1 MADYESIVNV
11 EEFIA
16 DHYFTTDE
24 TKGETYGK
32 RVAAVVKQ
40 WKDDQKENPNLVTPL
55 SAITSHRAEVLE
67 LLTTAE
73 GSVLA
78 NQALR
83 THLGYGNPAPHTVES
98 ASGHSF
104 TLPAVAHHGL
114 IAFDAPAA
122 ESPESLGELTLTV
135 TQAGAMEAS
144 EDTKQEEL
152 SVTDVIG
159 QIFLALN
166 APQFVVVFAGSWVF
180 LAQRD
185 TWPLGRFLAVDM
197 ALVLERNETKSKGE
211 LQRAV
216 VALARENVEQR
227 ADGTCWWR
235 ETLDQALDHAIKVS
249 ESLRAAVKT
258 SIEIIGNDVLDR
270 TAAAEGEGARY
281 EVDGDELAHEAL
293 RYLYRILFVLFAEAR
308 PELQILPT
316 GTVEYDEGY
325 GLARIR
331 EMILIP
337 PATTTAEQGTHLYD
351 SLDLLFR
358 LVDQGHQGSE
368 DGDLTFRNISA
379 DLFAPSAIAL
389 IQRHKLSNKAL
400 HEVLV
405 NLLLSPEKAGQDRG
419 FISYATL
426 GVSELGQVYEGLMSY
441 KGFVAREELFEVA
454 PKGDASKG
462 SWVVPTSREP
472 DLPED
477 SYLTETQQ
485 NRHGESEKRRLR
497 HRRGSFVFRQSS
509 RDRERSASFY
519 SPPVITEFTVGQA
532 IEVLEEEGR
541 IAEAADIFTL
551 RICEPAMGSGAFAVE
566 AVQQLAEKYLEMYQ
580 EETSER
586 VDPGEYAEVLQ
597 RVKAHIALHQVYGVD
612 LNATAVELAEISLW
626 LDTMTSDLSAPWFG
640 LRLRAGNS
648 LIGAERATYSAKQV
662 SDKEHLKVAPIR
674 HPLSGLR
681 QHAEDP
687 NLDPAVS
694 GRIHHFL
701 LPASGWGAAADNK
714 ELKKL
719 APEQAQALKA
729 WQRSFN
735 TKPSKA
741 QINRLKDLSARVE
754 QLWLFTLTRMSIAEE
769 QVRRSISFPGAPQLD
784 AAKNVTRAQ
793 IEEELF
799 ENKNS
804 SYQRLRLVMDAWN
817 ALWFWPLDKVGE
829 AHAELP
835 DFDAWLDALTDIL
848 GVHKTKDSKVKGQTS
863 LTANPS
869 WEELGSF
876 EDFDIPASGA
886 KRIDHVFAEHPW
898 LQVVKEIAGQQ
909 NFFHWELD
917 FAAAFEHGGF
927 DLQVGNPPWVRPD
940 VNYEELLAE
949 HDPWWKLAHK
959 PTAAQK
965 KEREQ
970 KLEIGS
976 PAYLTV
982 QSGVTEAVATA
993 KFLGSVTRYPF
1004 LADQRPDLYRAFME
1018 RTWANESA
1026 NGAVSLVHPESH
1038 FTEAKAGILRKN
1050 AYLRLRRHWQF
1061 INELSL
1067 FDIDHHVVY
1076 GVHVYGG
1083 CQDEPSFLNA
1093 GRMYHPTTAA
1103 DSVHHDGSGAIP
1115 GIKDDNYEWDRRP
1128 HRDRIIRVDR
1138 EELKVWHSILE
1149 GSDTP
1154 LLESRMVYTVN
1165 REAADVLAKLAA
1177 QPRVRELGLHYSGG
1191 WNETTDRRK
1200 GYFDVKWGHPEKWS
1214 DVILQGP
1221 HLSVALPMNK
1231 QPNPTMKNNLDTTA
1245 IDLEAMPED
1254 FIPAT
1259 AYKPQRDVKPNY
1271 NADYGTWEING
1282 ELVRV
1287 ADTYRL
1293 AWRFMAATTGFRTL
1307 YPAIIPPGATHIHG
1321 ISSTA
1326 PFLEP
1331 AGRDVGAYASSLV
1344 VDFFLR
1350 STGIANILGSTF
1362 DSFPKP
1368 CSGFYSDRLCQLYL
1382 QLNCLTSAY
1391 ADLWEEIL
1399 GEPWSRD
1406 KALRIDEERRAAQIE
1421 IDVIAAISMGITAD
1435 ELCMVYRTQ
1444 FPVMRRYDQ
1453 EDHFDAN
1460 GRIVPKEVMNLH
1472 KKAGGEEVLS
1482 VDDRTW
1488 THPQSGVEYTYEYPF
1503 RVLDREAD
1511 MRAKYAELE
1520 QELTTQ
1526 P

>member
-32 RVAAVVKQ
+32 RVATVVKQ
-40 WKDDQKENPNLVTPL
+40 WKEDQKGNPNLVTPL

-83 THLGYGNPAPHTVES
+83 THLGYGNPAPHMVES

-104 TLPAVAHHGL
+104 TLPAVVHHGL
-114 IAFDAPAA
+114 IAIDAPAT

-135 TQAGAMEAS
+135 TEAGSAAGSEAA
-144 EDTKQEEL
+144 KQDEL
-152 SVTDVIG
+152 SVTDVVG
-159 QIFLALN
+159 QIFLALD
-166 APQFVVVFAGSWVF
+166 APQFIVVFAGSWVF

-227 ADGTCWWR
+227 ADGTCWWQ
-235 ETLDQALDHAIKVS
+235 ETLDQALDHSIKVS
-249 ESLRAAVKT
+249 ESLRAAVKA

-270 TAAAEGEGARY
+270 TAAAEGEEARY
-281 EVDGDELAHEAL
+281 EVDGDDLAHEAL

-337 PATTTAEQGTHLYD
+337 PVTTTAEQGTHLYD

-472 DLPED
+472 DLPEE

-485 NRHGESEKRRLR
+485 NRYGESEKKRLR

-532 IEVLEEEGR
+532 VEVLEEEGR
-541 IAEAADIFTL
+541 IAEAADILTL

-580 EETSER
+580 EETGER

-662 SDKEHLKVAPIR
+662 ADKEYLTVAPTR

-681 QHAEDP
+681 EHAEDP

-701 LPASGWGAAADNK
+701 LPASGWGAAADNE

-719 APEQAQALKA
+719 APEQAKALKA

-735 TKPSKA
+735 TKPSKT

-769 QVRRSISFPGAPQLD
+769 QVRRSIEFPGASHLE

-799 ENKNS
+799 ENKNA

-829 AHAELP
+829 NHTELP
-835 DFDAWLDALTDIL
+835 DLDAWLDALTDIL
-848 GVHKTKDSKVKGQTS
+848 GVHKTKDSKVKGQTRLS
-863 LTANPS
+863 ANPT

-876 EDFDIPASGA
+876 EEFDIPASGA
-886 KRIDHVFAEHPW
+886 KRIDRVFAEHPW
-898 LQVVKEIAGQQ
+898 LQVVKGIASEQ

-949 HDPWWKLAHK
+949 YDPWWKLAHK

-965 KEREQ
+965 KAREQ

-976 PAYLTV
+976 PAYHTV
-982 QSGVTEAVATA
+982 QTGVTEAVATA
-993 KFLGSVTRYPF
+993 KVLGSLTRYPF

-1026 NGAVSLVHPESH
+1026 QGAVSLVHPESH
-1038 FTEAKAGILRKN
+1038 FTEAKAGVLRKN

-1067 FDIDHHVVY
+1067 FDVHHLVSY

-1083 CQDEPSFLNA
+1083 TQFSPNFKQAVSL
-1093 GRMYHPTTAA
+1093 YHPTTVAE
-1103 DSVHHDGSGAIP
+1103 SLVHDGSGSLP
-1115 GIKDDNYEWDRRP
+1115 GFKDENYNWDRRP
-1128 HRDRIIRVDR
+1128 HRDRIIRVDLQ
-1138 EELKVWHSILE
+1138 ELEVWHSILE

-1154 LLESRMVYTVN
+1154 LLETRMVYTVN
-1165 REAADVLAKLAA
+1165 REAAAVLAKLAA
-1177 QPRVRELGLHYSGG
+1177 QPRMRELGLHYSGG

-1200 GYFDVKWGHPEKWS
+1200 GYFDVEWGHPEKWS
-1214 DVILQGP
+1214 DAILQGP
-1221 HLSVALPMNK
+1221 HLGVSLTMQK
-1231 QPNPTMKNNLDTTA
+1231 QPNPTMKHNQDWSF

-1271 NADYGTWEING
+1271 NADYGTWEFDG
-1282 ELVRV
+1282 EQIRV
-1287 ADTYRL
+1287 ADTYRV
-1293 AWRFMAATTGFRTL
+1293 AWRRMAATTGFRTV
-1307 YPAIIPPGATHIHG
+1307 YPALIPPGAKHVHPVYAAGHSQPDRTVLAG
-1321 ISSTA
+1321 AVAST
-1326 PFLEP
+1326 FL
-1331 AGRDVGAYASSLV
+1331 S
-1344 VDFFLR
+1344 DFFLR
-1350 STGIANILGSTF
+1350 SRGGAEVTF
-1362 DSFPKP
+1362 GNFAGLPFFENEDARRRVK
-1368 CSGFYSDRLCQLYL
+1368 QIYL
-1382 QLNCLTSAY
+1382 QLNCLTGAY
-1391 ADLWEEIL
+1391 DPLWEEIL

-1421 IDVIAAISMGITAD
+1421 IDVIAAISMGISAD
-1435 ELCMVYRTQ
+1435 ELCMIYRTQ

-1460 GRIVPKEVMNLH
+1460 GRIVPKEVMDLD

-1482 VDDRTW
+1482 VADRTW
-1488 THPQSGVEYTYEYPF
+1488 AHPQSGVEYTYEYPF

>member
-32 RVAAVVKQ
+32 RVATVVKQ
-40 WKDDQKENPNLVTPL
+40 WKEDQKGNPNLVTPL

-78 NQALR
+78 NQVLR
-83 THLGYGNPAPHTVES
+83 THLGYGNPAPHMVES

-104 TLPAVAHHGL
+104 SLPAVVHHGL
-114 IAFDAPAA
+114 IAIDAPAA

-135 TQAGAMEAS
+135 TEAGSEA
-144 EDTKQEEL
+144 TKQEEL
-152 SVTDVIG
+152 SVTDVVG
-159 QIFLALN
+159 QIFLALD

-227 ADGTCWWR
+227 ADGTCWWQ
-235 ETLDQALDHAIKVS
+235 ETLDQALDHSIKVS
-249 ESLRAAVKT
+249 ESLRAAVKA

-270 TAAAEGEGARY
+270 TAAAEGEEARY
-281 EVDGDELAHEAL
+281 EVDGDDLAHEAL

-337 PATTTAEQGTHLYD
+337 PVTTTAEQGTHLYD

-454 PKGDASKG
+454 PKGDAYKG

-485 NRHGESEKRRLR
+485 NRYGESEKKRLR

-532 IEVLEEEGR
+532 IEVLEEEEGR
-541 IAEAADIFTL
+541 IAEAADILTL

-566 AVQQLAEKYLEMYQ
+566 AVQQLAEKYLQMYQ
-580 EETSER
+580 EETGER
-586 VDPGEYAEVLQ
+586 VDPAEYAEVLQ

-648 LIGAERATYSAKQV
+648 LIGAEHATYSAKQV
-662 SDKEHLKVAPIR
+662 ADKEHLKVAPTR
-674 HPLSGLR
+674 HPLSDLR
-681 QHAEDP
+681 EHAEDP

-719 APEQAQALKA
+719 APEQAKALKA

-735 TKPSKA
+735 TKPSKT

-769 QVRRSISFPGAPQLD
+769 QVRRSIDFPGAPQLET
-784 AAKNVTRAQ
+784 AKNVTRAQ

-829 AHAELP
+829 EHAELP

-886 KRIDHVFAEHPW
+886 KRIDRVFAEHPW

-927 DLQVGNPPWVRPD
+927 DLQVGNPPWVRPRTD
-940 VNYEELLAE
+940 VDALLAE
-949 HDPWWKLAHK
+949 SDPWFALAHK
-959 PTAAQK
+959 PTQKAKTERREKLLQRYPAAV
-965 KEREQ
+965 EPLFR
-970 KLEIGS
+970 G
-976 PAYLTV
+976 LTETV
-982 QSGVTEAVATA
+982 VTAEV
-993 KFLGSVTRYPF
+993 LGSASRYPF
-1004 LADQRPDLYRAFME
+1004 LVGQQPDLYRAFMQ

-1026 NGAVSLVHPESH
+1026 SGAVSLVHPESH
-1038 FTEAKAGILRKN
+1038 FTEAKAGVLRKN

-1061 INELSL
+1061 VNELKL
-1067 FDIDHHVVY
+1067 FDIDHHNPY

-1083 CQDEPSFLNA
+1083 TQFSPNFKQAVSL
-1093 GRMYHPTTAA
+1093 YHPATVAE
-1103 DSVHHDGSGAIP
+1103 SLVHDGSGPLP
-1115 GIKDDNYEWDRRP
+1115 GFKDENYNWDRRP

-1138 EELKVWHSILE
+1138 KEIEVWHSILE
-1149 GSDTP
+1149 GSETP
-1154 LLESRMVYTVN
+1154 LLETRMVYTVN
-1165 REAADVLAKLAA
+1165 REAAAVLAKLAH
-1177 QPRVRELGLHYSGG
+1177 QPRMRDLRLQYSRG
-1191 WNETTDRRK
+1191 WDESIDRRK
-1200 GYFDVKWGHPEKWS
+1200 GYFDVEWGHPEKWS
-1214 DVILQGP
+1214 DAILQGP
-1221 HLSVALPMNK
+1221 HLGVSLPMQK
-1231 QPNPTMKNNLDTTA
+1231 EPNPTMKHNQDWSF

-1259 AYKPQRDVKPNY
+1259 AYKPQRETKPNY
-1271 NADYGTWEING
+1271 NTDYGSWEIGG
-1282 ELVRV
+1282 ERVRV
-1287 ADTYRL
+1287 ADTYRV
-1293 AWRFMAATTGFRTL
+1293 AWRNMAATTGFRTM
-1307 YPAIIPPGATHIHG
+1307 YPAIIPPGAAHIHG
-1321 ISSTA
+1321 VTA
-1326 PFLEP
+1326 ASVFEDERAWS
-1331 AGRDVGAYASSLV
+1331 AGAFASGLV
-1344 VDFFLR
+1344 ADFFFRAIGSHLHGSVFDLLPR
-1350 STGIANILGSTF
+1350 IADEELAQRITL
-1362 DSFPKP
+1362 P
-1368 CSGFYSDRLCQLYL
+1368 YL

-1391 ADLWEEIL
+1391 AELWEEIL
-1399 GEPWSRD
+1399 GEPWSRE

-1421 IDVIAAISMGITAD
+1421 IDVIAAISMGISAD

-1453 EDHFDAN
+1453 ENHFDAN
-1460 GRIVPKEVMNLH
+1460 SRIVPKEVMNLH
-1472 KKAGGEEVLS
+1472 KRAGGEETLS
-1482 VDDRTW
+1482 VEDRTW
-1488 THPQSGVEYTYEYPF
+1488 TNPQSGVEYTYEYPF

>member
-40 WKDDQKENPNLVTPL
+40 WKEDQKENPNLVTPL

-83 THLGYGNPAPHTVES
+83 THLGYGNPAPHMVES

-104 TLPAVAHHGL
+104 SLPAVVHHGL
-114 IAFDAPAA
+114 IAIDAPAA

-135 TQAGAMEAS
+135 TEAASAAGSEAA
-144 EDTKQEEL
+144 KQEEL
-152 SVTDVIG
+152 SVTDVVG
-159 QIFLALN
+159 QIFLALD

-227 ADGTCWWR
+227 ADGTYWWQ
-235 ETLDQALDHAIKVS
+235 ETLDQALDHSIQVS
-249 ESLRAAVKT
+249 ESLRAAVKA

-270 TAAAEGEGARY
+270 TAAAEGEEARY
-281 EVDGDELAHEAL
+281 EVDGDDLAREAL

-337 PATTTAEQGTHLYD
+337 PVTTNAEQGTHLYD

-358 LVDQGHQGSE
+358 LVDQGHQGSD

-379 DLFAPSAIAL
+379 DLFAPSAVAL

-472 DLPED
+472 DLPEE

-485 NRHGESEKRRLR
+485 NRYGESEKKRLR

-532 IEVLEEEGR
+532 VEVLEEEGR
-541 IAEAADIFTL
+541 ITEAADILTL

-580 EETSER
+580 EETGER

-662 SDKEHLKVAPIR
+662 ADKEHLKVAPTR

-681 QHAEDP
+681 EHAEGP

-719 APEQAQALKA
+719 APEQAKALKA

-735 TKPSKA
+735 KKPSKA

-769 QVRRSISFPGAPQLD
+769 QVRRSIEFPGAPQLE
-784 AAKNVTRAQ
+784 ASKNVTRAQ

-829 AHAELP
+829 EHAELP
-835 DFDAWLDALTDIL
+835 DFDDWLDALTDIL
-848 GVHKTKDSKVKGQTS
+848 GVHKTKDSKVKGQSRLTS
-863 LTANPS
+863 NPT

-876 EDFDIPASGA
+876 EEFDIPAAGA
-886 KRIDHVFAEHPW
+886 KRIDRVVAEHPW
-898 LQVVKEIAGQQ
+898 LQVVEEIAAEQS
-909 NFFHWELD
+909 FFHWELD
-917 FAAAFEHGGF
+917 FAAAFEYGGF
-927 DLQVGNPPWVRPD
+927 DLQVGNPPWVRPIAD
-940 VNYEELLAE
+940 VDALLAE
-949 HDPWWKLAHK
+949 SDPWFALAHK
-959 PTAAQK
+959 PTQK
-965 KEREQ
+965 AKNGRREQ
-970 KLEIGS
+970 LLERY
-976 PAYLTV
+976 PAAVEPLFRGLTETV
-982 QSGVTEAVATA
+982 VTAEM
-993 KFLGSVTRYPF
+993 LGSVSRYPF
-1004 LADQRPDLYRAFME
+1004 LIGQQPDLYRAFME

-1026 NGAVSLVHPESH
+1026 SGAVSLVHPESH
-1038 FTEAKAGILRKN
+1038 FTEAKAEVLRKN

-1061 INELSL
+1061 VNELKL
-1067 FDIDHHVVY
+1067 FEIDHHNPY

-1083 CQDEPSFLNA
+1083 VQTTPDFKQAVSL
-1093 GRMYHPTTAA
+1093 YHPATVAE
-1103 DSVHHDGSGAIP
+1103 SLVHDGSGPLP
-1115 GIKDDNYEWDRRP
+1115 GFKDENYKWDRRP

-1138 EELKVWHSILE
+1138 EELEVWHSILE
-1149 GSDTP
+1149 SSDTP
-1154 LLESRMVYTVN
+1154 LLQARMVYTVN
-1165 REAADVLAKLAA
+1165 REAAAVLAKLAS
-1177 QPRVRELGLHYSGG
+1177 QPRMRELRLQYSAG
-1191 WNETTDRRK
+1191 WHESSDRK
-1200 GYFDVKWGHPEKWS
+1200 AGYFDVEWGHPKKWV
-1214 DVILQGP
+1214 DAILQGP
-1221 HLSVALPMNK
+1221 HLNVALPMNK

-1245 IDLEAMPED
+1245 IDLEAMPEG

-1259 AYKPQRDVKPNY
+1259 AYKPQRGVKPNY
-1271 NADYGTWEING
+1271 SADYGTWEIGG
-1282 ELVRV
+1282 EPVRV
-1287 ADTYRL
+1287 ADTYRV
-1293 AWRFMAATTGFRTL
+1293 AWRKMAATTGFRTL
-1307 YPAIIPPGATHIHG
+1307 YPAVIPPGATHVDG
-1321 ISSTA
+1321 VFA
-1326 PFLEP
+1326 
-1331 AGRDVGAYASSLV
+1331 AGGTPREVITGGAIASSFL
-1344 VDFFLR
+1344 VDFFVRATGKSDLR
-1350 STGIANILGSTF
+1350 EADFSVLPLGNRGST
-1362 DSFPKP
+1362 SEMLQ
-1368 CSGFYSDRLCQLYL
+1368 RAYL
-1382 QLNCLTSAY
+1382 RLNCLTSAY
-1391 ADLWEEIL
+1391 SELWEEIL
-1399 GEPWSRD
+1399 GEPWSRE

-1421 IDVIAAISMGITAD
+1421 IDVIAAISMGISAD

-1460 GRIVPKEVMNLH
+1460 GRIVPKEVMDLH

-1482 VDDRTW
+1482 EADRTW
-1488 THPQSGVEYTYEYPF
+1488 THPQSGVDYTYEYPF